1 MARQRLITEMQRV
14 LLVFKARQ
22 RLIIW
27 MQRVL
32 LVVAAVSLGLFA
44 WTWLDATVY
53 QWLQQRRLNDAI
65 KGKTFGQLQNTQEA
79 LRAPA
84 TRREISRSGVI
95 GRIEIPRLGV
105 SAMVAEGTSTRVL
118 RRAVG
123 HLSETALPGEPGNVA
138 LAGHRDSFFRRL
150 ARVRAGD
157 RVRITTPDG
166 VHEYSVESQRIVGP
180 EDVDVLESSSTP
192 TLTLITCF
200 PFDYIGAAPERFV
213 VRARQVD
220 SAPLHASGPVSGSGP
235 SEDSARSG
243 PQAQAP
249 APVGSLSDPSSP
261 GQIETAR

>member
-1 MARQRLITEMQRV
+1 MARRRFVT
-14 LLVFKARQ
+14 
-22 RLIIW
+22 W

-32 LVVAAVSLGLFA
+32 LVVAAASLGFFA
-44 WTWLDATVY
+44 WNWLDANVY

-65 KGKTFGQLQNTQEA
+65 KGKTFGQLQAHRQEA
-79 LRAPA
+79 MRAAA
-84 TRREISRSGVI
+84 TRREISRSGLI

-123 HLSETALPGEPGNVA
+123 HLSQTALPGEPGNVA

-166 VHEYSVESQRIVGP
+166 VHEYSVESQLIVDPG
-180 EDVDVLESSSTP
+180 DVHVLESSSTP

-213 VRARQVD
+213 VRARQ
-220 SAPLHASGPVSGSGP
+220 
-235 SEDSARSG
+235 
-243 PQAQAP
+243 
-249 APVGSLSDPSSP
+249 
-261 GQIETAR
+261 I